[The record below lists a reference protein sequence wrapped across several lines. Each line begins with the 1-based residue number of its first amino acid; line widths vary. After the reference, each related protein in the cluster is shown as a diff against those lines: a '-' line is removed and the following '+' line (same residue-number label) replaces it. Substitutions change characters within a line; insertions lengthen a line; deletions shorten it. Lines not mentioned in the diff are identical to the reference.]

1 MRWGSWRR
9 VKQPKRSETYKRNYT
24 LALQSEHHQQ
34 AVQAEPEAKP
44 FDASGSSP
52 ELQRSM
58 AIMWK
63 EFGRDPREMTSG
75 VRVQTER
82 AKRGE

>member
-9 VKQPKRSETYKRNYT
+9 FKQPKRSEAYKRNYT

-34 AVQAEPEAKP
+34 SKQAMPEAKP

-52 ELQRSM
+52 ELRRSM
-58 AIMWK
+58 ESMWK
-63 EFGRDPREMTSG
+63 EFGRDPRQMTTRA
-75 VRVQTER
+75 RVQTER
-82 AKRGE
+82 ANRGE